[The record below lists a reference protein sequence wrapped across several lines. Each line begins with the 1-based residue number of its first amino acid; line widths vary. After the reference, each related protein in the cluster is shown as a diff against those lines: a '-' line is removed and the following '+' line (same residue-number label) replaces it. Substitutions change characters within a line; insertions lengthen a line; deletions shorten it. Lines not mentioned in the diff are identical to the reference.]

1 MGDHVH
7 KRCVEADEFTQ
18 ESRVVQR
25 TSDTGFWSI
34 RKRRVAP
41 KVNVPRAKIGMCTV
55 SRIGERVLEEVRHQ
69 FRVDSLRGAGW
80 CTWTLRQMMMGY
92 WQ

>member
-1 MGDHVH
+1 M
-7 KRCVEADEFTQ
+7 
-18 ESRVVQR
+18 QR